1 MRAARQLNVAGLVLL
16 AAPGRPLA
24 DILRT
29 QFRTA
34 PMPEALRAEAL
45 RITDA
50 LAAGERVTDI
60 PGELAPV
67 FRPPVQP
74 YLASV
79 LPIDPRSEL
88 AQLSTPVLLLYA
100 ARDLQIPLNDR
111 DRLARARPD
120 ARVVTVPTANHVLKR
135 APPDREGNIKTY
147 SDRSLPLDPGVLPP
161 IVLFVG
167 EVSAR

>member
-1 MRAARQLNVAGLVLL
+1 
-16 AAPGRPLA
+16 
-24 DILRT
+24 
-29 QFRTA
+29 
-34 PMPEALRAEAL
+34 
-45 RITDA
+45 
-50 LAAGERVTDI
+50 TDI

>member
-79 LPIDPRSEL
+79 LPIDP
-88 AQLSTPVLLLYA
+88 
-100 ARDLQIPLNDR
+100 
-111 DRLARARPD
+111 
-120 ARVVTVPTANHVLKR
+120 
-135 APPDREGNIKTY
+135 
-147 SDRSLPLDPGVLPP
+147 
-161 IVLFVG
+161 
-167 EVSAR
+167 